1 MKRLSTALLAAFLIL
16 PLATTSF
23 AQTTAEGGITFAI
36 GAPQGDFADQT
47 DATGAGGH
55 LFGALGFAGSPIKV
69 GIDVGYLIYGHERR
83 SEPFSTTI
91 PDVTVDVTTDNN
103 LVNGHLFLR
112 FQPAKTTVR
121 PYADALFGFKYLF
134 TETRIRS
141 EGFNN
146 NEDIASSN
154 NFSDTALSYGAG
166 GGVQFQVHSS
176 DGLDGGPKAVYIDL
190 GARYLLG
197 AEARYLKEGSIRNVG
212 GKAVY
217 DTLKSKTDLLVFQL
231 GVAFR
236 F

>member
-23 AQTTAEGGITFAI
+23 AQTTAERGITFAI

-121 PYADALFGFKYLF
+121 PYADAALASCTNRAFAPSSAFMCGGRNFNA
-134 TETRIRS
+134 TVRS
-141 EGFNN
+141 KRV
-146 NEDIASSN
+146 SV
-154 NFSDTALSYGAG
+154 AL
-166 GGVQFQVHSS
+166 
-176 DGLDGGPKAVYIDL
+176 
-190 GARYLLG
+190 
-197 AEARYLKEGSIRNVG
+197 
-212 GKAVY
+212 
-217 DTLKSKTDLLVFQL
+217 
-231 GVAFR
+231 
-236 F
+236 